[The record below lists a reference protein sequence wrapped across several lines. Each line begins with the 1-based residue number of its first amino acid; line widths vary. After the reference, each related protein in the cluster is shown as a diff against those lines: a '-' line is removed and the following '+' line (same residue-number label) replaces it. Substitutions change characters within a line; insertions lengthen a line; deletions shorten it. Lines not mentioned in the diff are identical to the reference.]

1 MRLHYCGHKGCRE
14 RLPISIRYCAKHK
27 ADNKPSDK
35 FIQQQANRKY
45 NQLVRDQDANSFY
58 QSKQWQSMRDY
69 VYARDIG
76 ICQICGE
83 AITDRKIVD
92 HIHPLKFSDSEKLD
106 SNNLWTLCNRCH
118 NIKTSLEV
126 QIAQSPNGA
135 NKLKHIKQE
144 WYKDKILNLR
154 NKNSE

>member
-1 MRLHYCGHKGCRE
+1 MRLHYCGHQGCRE
-14 RLPISIRYCAKHK
+14 RLPISIRYCEKHK

-45 NQLVRDQDANSFY
+45 NQLVRDKEANSFY

-69 VYARDIG
+69 VYARDMG
-76 ICQICGE
+76 VCQICGE

-92 HIHPLKFSDSEKLD
+92 HIHPLKFSNSEKLD

-126 QIAQSPNGA
+126 QIAESPNGA
-135 NKLKHIKQE
+135 NKLKHIKPE
-144 WYKDKILNLR
+144 WYKDKVMNLR
-154 NKNSE
+154 NKDAK